1 MTDFE
6 IRGTLYS
13 EDKRRRKKK
22 MLRKIQI
29 RAEYKKGTQVFI
41 LEETTEE
48 TDAEIIA
55 RRTNL
60 DAHHVYSVASSR
72 PCTETEIENYKR
84 ENAAA
89 DYYSRYGT
97 ELEG

>member
-1 MTDFE
+1 
-6 IRGTLYS
+6 
-13 EDKRRRKKK
+13 

-29 RAEYKKGTQVFI
+29 RAEYKNGTQVFI

-60 DAHHVYSVASSR
+60 DPHHVYSVAGSR
-72 PCTETEIENYKR
+72 PCTEIEIANYKR
-84 ENAAA
+84 ENAAE

>member
-1 MTDFE
+1 
-6 IRGTLYS
+6 
-13 EDKRRRKKK
+13 

-48 TDAEIIA
+48 TDAEVIA

-60 DAHHVYSVASSR
+60 DAHHVYSISASR
-72 PCTETEIENYKR
+72 PATEIEIANYVR
-84 ENAAA
+84 ENAAE